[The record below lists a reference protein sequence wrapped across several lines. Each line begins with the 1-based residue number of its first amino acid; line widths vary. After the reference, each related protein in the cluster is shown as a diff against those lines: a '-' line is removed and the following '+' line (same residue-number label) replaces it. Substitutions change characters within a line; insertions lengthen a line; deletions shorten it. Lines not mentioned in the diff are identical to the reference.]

1 VPGELTAF
9 GPIAPDGE
17 EMLVPANGGDW
28 WMAWHPPAGAPPGR
42 PHGAN
47 AFCLTGDGDVVLIS
61 PDGERWGWPGGRP
74 EAGESWEQTLR
85 REISGEACATVT
97 GARLLGFA
105 RSRCT
110 SGREERLVLV
120 RSIWLAEVTV
130 LPWQP
135 AHEIPFRRIVPRA
148 GLAAQLWMEP
158 GAAPIYARAAR
169 EAGLAL
175 PCPEALTLARPDQGD
190 QL

>member
-1 VPGELTAF
+1 
-9 GPIAPDGE
+9 
-17 EMLVPANGGDW
+17 
-28 WMAWHPPAGAPPGR
+28 
-42 PHGAN
+42 
-47 AFCLTGDGDVVLIS
+47 
-61 PDGERWGWPGGRP
+61 
-74 EAGESWEQTLR
+74 
-85 REISGEACATVT
+85 
-97 GARLLGFA
+97 
-105 RSRCT
+105 
-110 SGREERLVLV
+110 VLV

-158 GAAPIYARAAR
+158 GAAPVYAR

-190 QL
+190 QT